1 MDPLPPPALME
12 ELVEE
17 VLIRIPPDDP
27 ASLVRAALVCKR
39 WCRLISGAS
48 FRRRFRELH
57 PAAPMLGFLYE
68 RYSGVDFVPAS
79 SFRPPHAFRDNW
91 RMLDSR
97 HGRVLVMDWESS
109 SFTEMEFIVWDPVTD
124 SLQKLPILKFRPV
137 AWSAALL
144 CATAGCDHLDCRRGA
159 FIAVVVVTDDMHG
172 ARHTSSYAYSSEQ
185 DSWSEPIAVQHH
197 NDCILRL
204 HRALVGNAL
213 YFNYELNTKILEYD
227 LGRRELSIINLPLEF
242 CGWHIVLMEAEDGRL
257 GFATIKESKLS
268 VWSRESG
275 MDGYAGWAQ
284 QRVIELDKL
293 QPVLDCNLPVQ
304 PDVFAIAHPP
314 YVVAVADSV
323 NVIFVWTDD
332 GLFTIDLKSSQF
344 KRIGEFISNFGV
356 VPYTSFCTPA
366 LSVASTGDE
375 RPRADASSA

>member
-1 MDPLPPPALME
+1 MDPLQPAALME

-17 VLIRIPPDDP
+17 VLVRIPPDDP

-57 PAAPMLGFLYE
+57 LTPPMLGFLYE
-68 RYSGVDFVPAS
+68 RYSGVDFVQTS
-79 SFRPPHAFRDNW
+79 SFRPPHAFREDW
-91 RMLDSR
+91 RMLDAR
-97 HGRVLVMDWESS
+97 HGRVLVMDVG
-109 SFTEMEFIVWDPVTD
+109 SFSPMDTEFIVWDPVTD
-124 SLQKLPILKFRPV
+124 GLQKLPILEFHPSS
-137 AWSAALL
+137 WSAALL
-144 CATAGCDHLDCRRGA
+144 CTTAGCDHLDCRGGP
-159 FIAVVVVTDDMHG
+159 FLVVVVVTDVFG
-172 ARHTSSYAYSSEQ
+172 QRRTSAYTYSSEQ
-185 DSWSEPIAVQHH
+185 GAWSEPITVQHH

-213 YFNYELNTKILEYD
+213 YFNYELNTRILEYD
-227 LGRRELSIINLPLEF
+227 LVRRELSIINLPSKF
-242 CGWHIVLMEAEDGRL
+242 HGWHIVLMEAEDGRL
-257 GFATIKESKLS
+257 GFATIQESKMS

-275 MDGYAGWAQ
+275 PDGYAGWAQ

-293 QPVLDCNLPVQ
+293 QPVSDCNLPVS
-304 PDVFAIAHPP
+304 PDVWAIAYPP

-323 NVIFVWTDD
+323 SVIFMWTDG
-332 GLFTIDLKSSQF
+332 GLFTIDLKSNQF

-366 LSVASTGDE
+366 LSVASMGDE
-375 RPRADASSA
+375 EPRADASSA